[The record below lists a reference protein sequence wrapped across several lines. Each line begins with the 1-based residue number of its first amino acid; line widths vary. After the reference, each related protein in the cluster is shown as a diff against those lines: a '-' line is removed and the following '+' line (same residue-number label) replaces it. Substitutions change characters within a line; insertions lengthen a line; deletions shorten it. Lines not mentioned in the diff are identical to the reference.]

1 MNIYQRIN
9 EVKKKV
15 AYVQKA
21 KAVENYKAV
30 THDQVTALTRQHFI
44 DNGVV
49 VAPCE
54 LSSVVVDSGGR
65 SSKGTI
71 AIRFEAKWRV
81 DFINMDEPSDK
92 ASIEVTSHALDYG
105 DKAPGKAA
113 SYATKTAILKM
124 LQLET
129 GEDDESRYQTNEEEA
144 PQASEA
150 LLKAA
155 KGCAEKGVEKYKEFW
170 QSITEQERHA
180 IGVQRHTDF
189 KTIASEVKV

>member
-9 EVKKKV
+9 EVKKLVDYIK
-15 AYVQKA
+15 KE

-30 THDQVTALTRQHFI
+30 THDQVTALTRKHFI
-44 DNGVV
+44 DKGVIV
-49 VAPCE
+49 IPCE
-54 LSSVVVDSGGR
+54 LQSAVVDSGGR
-65 SSKGTI
+65 SAKGTI

-81 DFINMDEPSDK
+81 DFINMDEPADR

-129 GEDDESRYQTNEEEA
+129 GEDDESRYAEPEL
-144 PQASEA
+144 PQPSEQ
-150 LLKAA
+150 LLKTA
-155 KGCAEKGVEKYKEFW
+155 KDCAEKGIAKYKEFW
-170 QSITEQERHA
+170 SAITEQERLA
-180 IGVQRHTDF
+180 IGTQRHTDF
-189 KTIASEVKV
+189 KTLASDVKD

>member
-9 EVKKKV
+9 EVKKQVSYIK
-15 AYVQKA
+15 KA
-21 KAVENYKAV
+21 KAVETYKAV

-44 DNGVV
+44 DNGVAV
-49 VAPCE
+49 VPCE

-65 SSKGTI
+65 SAKGTI

-81 DFINMDEPSDK
+81 DFINIEEPADR
-92 ASIEVTSHALDYG
+92 ASIEITSHALDYG

-113 SYATKTAILKM
+113 SYAMKTAILKM
-124 LQLET
+124 LNLET
-129 GEDDESRYQTNEEEA
+129 GEDDESRYQPEEEA

-150 LLKAA
+150 LLKTA
-155 KGCAEKGVEKYKEFW
+155 KACADKGVEKYKEFW

-189 KTIASEVKV
+189 KTVASEVKV